1 MFLKALV
8 SDTDK
13 NHHTKCPL
21 ALIWVIVGE
30 VGSLVL
36 SEARME
42 AGEMGRGEDL
52 RYEQFLPQ
60 VR

>member
-1 MFLKALV
+1 M